1 MRETRPRLWGTHLQ
15 RRRAELALLLA
26 AATLLELGAGIGL
39 AFVAG
44 FGRVRDALGGFD
56 GTWLIVLVGA
66 LSVSF
71 VGYYNAYRGVF
82 RVEGGPRLSW
92 RHMSAVVAAGFGGFL
107 AYAGGAL
114 DQYALQSAGAD
125 KSEARVRAAALSGME
140 HGVLA
145 IGGCGTSIVVL
156 VAGLSKPSP
165 AYTLPWAIAP
175 VPGFLIA
182 FWLAERYRARF
193 HGRTGWRSSVCTFL
207 DSIHIV
213 RALFVHPLRW
223 APALL
228 GMALFWAAEA
238 FAAWAGLAA
247 FGFKMNAAAL
257 FVGFATGM
265 VFTRRTGPLAGAGV
279 LAVVLPLTIWLSGAP
294 LPVAIVGV
302 FTYRLAALWLP
313 VPATLGVLKTLRNMG
328 QLPEPE
334 PEPAAAGP
342 RDVPEPREAGGLDE
356 VVGPPSLA
364 GPASEPG
371 VAPTP

>member
-1 MRETRPRLWGTHLQ
+1 MKGTRSKLWGTHLQ
-15 RRRAELALLLA
+15 RRGAELALLLA

-39 AFVAG
+39 AFVVG
-44 FGRVRDALGGFD
+44 FGRVRDVLVHFD
-56 GTWLIVLVGA
+56 GVWLIALVGA
-66 LSVSF
+66 LIISF
-71 VGYYNAYRGVF
+71 IGYYNAYQGIF

-92 RHMSAVVAAGFGGFL
+92 RHMRAVVAAGFGGFL

-125 KSEARVRAAALSGME
+125 ESEAKVRAAALSGME

-156 VAGLSKPSP
+156 VAGLSRPSP
-165 AYTLPWAIAP
+165 GYTLPWAIAP

-193 HGRTGWRSSVCTFL
+193 HGQTGWRSWIATFL

-213 RALFVHPLRW
+213 RALFVHPVRW
-223 APALL
+223 ASALL
-228 GMALFWAAEA
+228 GMALFWAAEV

-247 FGFKMNAAAL
+247 FGFRMNVATL

-279 LAVVLPLTIWLSGAP
+279 LAVLLPVTIWLSGAP

-313 VPATLGVLKTLRNMG
+313 VPATLAVLKTLRSMG
-328 QLPEPE
+328 QLPDPESPPAAEPRGMPE
-334 PEPAAAGP
+334 PDDVAGP
-342 RDVPEPREAGGLDE
+342 PE
-356 VVGPPSLA
+356 VVVPPALA
-364 GPASEPG
+364 GPASEAG
-371 VAPTP
+371 VASAP